1 MKCGLS
7 FTILALLGLLASV
20 AMEMDNNWSAAAF
33 RCCRCWWP
41 LCDGNRLVHTSS
53 HRKSDRPCRNRRSNP
68 TKTERWRC
76 VMRSL
81 VFIAPRSRL
90 REAGRFVLYQ
100 GPLGGQLDKTKTRQW
115 TRLSQGSPSCLFR
128 RFSDAVATS
137 RQGHRSQ
144 TVDSQSRAGGGTGA
158 ADGWPRIIS
167 PPPKFTGGR

>member
-20 AMEMDNNWSAAAF
+20 AMEMDNNWPAAAF

-100 GPLGGQLDKTKTRQW
+100 GPLGWVAGRRQNAPVDSPES
-115 TRLSQGSPSCLFR
+115 RERGSPPMGPGQPILPLR
-128 RFSDAVATS
+128 RAPVASVSYLEAFAYALATNS
-137 RQGHRSQ
+137 ASFL
-144 TVDSQSRAGGGTGA
+144 RA
-158 ADGWPRIIS
+158 
-167 PPPKFTGGR
+167 